1 MNNPFTEKTST
12 VLAVHCLRS
21 SVGSRGGGDLGDRPP

>member
-1 MNNPFTEKTST
+1 MNNSFTKNTST

-21 SVGSRGGGDLGDRPP
+21 RRGFKRGDWGDHHP